1 MEYIF
6 KTVDEVP
13 EECTDIIKR
22 LIEQGIITKRND
34 GYYHIDTKEI
44 ILIIGR
50 LGII

>member
-13 EECTDIIKR
+13 EECADIIER
-22 LIEQGIITKRND
+22 LIKQGIISKRKD

-44 ILIIGR
+44 VLIIGR